1 MRSHLLLTVFLLN
14 SSSFSVNLILHQRL
28 GLLKSF
34 SDFTIHRLSNER
46 VFLSWHTTDDA
57 ENVTYEVLR
66 KHHKMDLFI
75 SLGVVQPKS
84 VEVNT
89 ADYSFVDENDFP
101 DSSYYCLKKTNT
113 DKVVFYSVTRG
124 VEGITGER

>member
-1 MRSHLLLTVFLLN
+1 MRSHLLPIAFLL
-14 SSSFSVNLILHQRL
+14 SSSTFCVKLVLHQRL
-28 GLLKSF
+28 AFPKSF

-46 VFLSWHTTDDA
+46 VFVSWHTTDDA

-66 KHHKMDLFI
+66 KHHKTDLFI

-84 VEVNT
+84 VEVST
-89 ADYSFVDENDFP
+89 ADYAFVDVNDFP

-113 DKVVFYSVTRG
+113 DKVIFYSVTRG